1 MKISKELRKAAKAK
15 RKQLM
20 AKDGVVAIGVG
31 AKIKGDSKTRRAA
44 VVCFVKKKKPMAELL
59 AKDAI
64 PSTIV
69 DKGVAYPTDVIE
81 VGEIRALAG
90 EVNRQKHRPVM
101 PGISVGHYQITAGTL
116 GVIVE
121 KGGDAYI
128 LSNNHVLADTN
139 AASVGDA
146 IYQPAAADMGSDKD
160 KVAELAEFVPIDFA
174 TTAENTVD
182 CALAK
187 LYVAPVVEPP
197 VEEPPVVEPP
207 VVKPPKKKLSFW
219 GKIIEFFRK
228 LFGGRSKASAE
239 SVVIII
245 GGDGTTGGVDKPL
258 ETVEWTNE
266 VLGIGAITG
275 QVAEV
280 AVGDAV
286 QKSGRT
292 TGVTQGEVIAIDVTV
307 DVNYGPQGNAR
318 FVDQILTT
326 DMSQGGDSGSAIF
339 DSNKNL
345 VGLLFAGSDTVT
357 IMNPIQTVFAKMGIE
372 RIK

>member
-1 MKISKELRKAAKAK
+1 MKVSKELRKAAKAK

-20 AKDGVVAIGVG
+20 AKDGVVAVGVG
-31 AKIKGDSKTRRAA
+31 AKIKGDKQTRKAS
-44 VVCFVKKKKPMAELL
+44 VICFVKKKKAMSDLL

-69 DKGVAYPTDVIE
+69 DKGVAYATDVIE
-81 VGEIRALAG
+81 VGEIKAFAG
-90 EVNRQKHRPVM
+90 EVNRQTHRPVM
-101 PGISVGHYQITAGTL
+101 PGVSIGHFRITSGTL
-116 GVIVE
+116 GIVVE

-128 LSNNHVLADTN
+128 LSNNHVIADTN
-139 AASVGDA
+139 QAAIGDA
-146 IYQPAAADMGSDKD
+146 IYQPGPADMGGIKD
-160 KVAELAEFVPIDFA
+160 TVANLTEFVPINFA
-174 TTAENTVD
+174 VGAENTVD

-197 VEEPPVVEPP
+197 VVVPPPVITPP
-207 VVKPPKKKLSFW
+207 VIKPPKKLNFFQ
-219 GKIIEFFRK
+219 KILQWIK
-228 LFGGRSKASAE
+228 NLFGGSKKARAE
-239 SVVIII
+239 SVTIII
-245 GGDGTTGGVDKPL
+245 GGNDDSPTTEPPK
-258 ETVEWTNE
+258 TVEWKNE
-266 VLGIGAITG
+266 VLGIGVMSK

-280 AVGDAV
+280 SVGDTV

-318 FVDQILTT
+318 FVDQILTS
-326 DMSQGGDSGSAIF
+326 DMSNGGDSGSAIL
-339 DSNKNL
+339 DLNRNV

-357 IMNPIQTVFAKMGIE
+357 IMNPIQTVFSKLGIE